1 MITFTE
7 SGMNFSYE
15 EQNTFYIEKSEL
27 YETNL
32 RNHKVSSVE
41 CITVRTQRNY
51 HKVLFIEAKTSAPNP
66 NGPKGIG
73 RFEEF
78 VEELCVKFIHSL
90 AMCYAILHDIHGIED
105 SASHNMGEVLRSCLE
120 TQPQILYVVII
131 QKHEPSW
138 CNGLQEALHK
148 ALTSMRSIWKI
159 QIVVINEEIARS
171 VQLIQ

>member
-27 YETNL
+27 YETRL
-32 RNHKVSSVE
+32 RNHQVSSVE
-41 CITVRTQRNY
+41 CVTVRVQHDRR
-51 HKVLFIEAKTSAPNP
+51 KVLFIEAKTSAPNP

-78 VEELCVKFIHSL
+78 VEELCVKFRHSL
-90 AMCYAILHDIHGIED
+90 AMCYAILHDVHDIDGN
-105 SASHNMGEVLRSCLE
+105 ASYNMGDVLRSCLE

-131 QKHEPSW
+131 QKHELSW

-148 ALTSMRSIWKI
+148 ALTAMRSIWKI

>member
-7 SGMNFSYE
+7 SEMKFSYE
-15 EQNTFYIEKSEL
+15 EQDTFYLEKSEL
-27 YETNL
+27 YETRL
-32 RNHKVSSVE
+32 RNHQVSSVE
-41 CITVRTQRNY
+41 CITVRVQHDRR
-51 HKVLFIEAKTSAPNP
+51 KVLFIEAKTSAPNP

-78 VEELCVKFIHSL
+78 VEELCVKFRHSL
-90 AMCYAILHDIHGIED
+90 AMCYAILHDVHGMED
-105 SASHNMGEVLRSCLE
+105 STLHNMGAVLRSCLE

>member
-7 SGMNFSYE
+7 SGMKFSYE
-15 EQNTFYIEKSEL
+15 EQDTFYLEKSEL
-27 YETNL
+27 YETRL
-32 RNHKVSSVE
+32 RNHQVSSVE
-41 CITVRTQRNY
+41 CITVRVQHDRR
-51 HKVLFIEAKTSAPNP
+51 KVLFIEAKTSAPNP

-78 VEELCVKFIHSL
+78 VEELCVKFRHSL
-90 AMCYAILHDIHGIED
+90 AMCYAILHDVHDMED
-105 SASHNMGEVLRSCLE
+105 STLHNMGAVLRSCLE

>member
-7 SGMNFSYE
+7 SGMKFSYE
-15 EQNTFYIEKSEL
+15 EQDTFYLEKSEL
-27 YETNL
+27 YETRL
-32 RNHKVSSVE
+32 RNHQVSSVE
-41 CITVRTQRNY
+41 CITVRVQHDRR
-51 HKVLFIEAKTSAPNP
+51 KVLFIEAKTSAPNP

-78 VEELCVKFIHSL
+78 VEELCVKFRHSL
-90 AMCYAILHDIHGIED
+90 AMCYAILHDVHGMED
-105 SASHNMGEVLRSCLE
+105 STLHNMGAVLRSCLE

>member
-27 YETNL
+27 YETSL
-32 RNHKVSSVE
+32 RNHQVSSVE
-41 CITVRTQRNY
+41 CITVRVQHDRR
-51 HKVLFIEAKTSAPNP
+51 KVLFIEAKTSAPNP
-66 NGPKGIG
+66 NGLKGRW

-78 VEELCVKFIHSL
+78 VEELCVKFRHSL
-90 AMCYAILHDIHGIED
+90 AMCYAILHDVHSIED
-105 SASHNMGEVLRSCLE
+105 GTSHNMGAVLRSSLE

-138 CNGLQEALHK
+138 CNGLQEALHI

-159 QIVVINEEIARS
+159 QVVVINEESARS

>member
-51 HKVLFIEAKTSAPNP
+51 HKVLFIEAKTSAPSP
-66 NGPKGIG
+66 NGLKGIG

-78 VEELCVKFIHSL
+78 VEELCVKFKHSL
-90 AMCYAILHDIHGIED
+90 AMCYAILHDVHVMD
-105 SASHNMGEVLRSCLE
+105 DNTSHKMGAVLRSCLE
-120 TQPQILYVVII
+120 TQPQIMYVVII
-131 QKHEPSW
+131 QKHEISW
-138 CNGLQEALHK
+138 CKGLQEALHK
-148 ALTSMRSIWKI
+148 ALTSMRYIWKI
-159 QIVVINEEIARS
+159 QVVVINEEIARAM
-171 VQLIQ
+171 QIIQ

>member
-73 RFEEF
+73 RIEEF
-78 VEELCVKFIHSL
+78 VDVQRQFRHRAFSRPECVPEPEAPERLFCLLRFILWQIDGNGSARSGIFNRFNGKNSHSF
-90 AMCYAILHDIHGIED
+90 
-105 SASHNMGEVLRSCLE
+105 RQ
-120 TQPQILYVVII
+120 QPQ
-131 QKHEPSW
+131 SD
-138 CNGLQEALHK
+138 
-148 ALTSMRSIWKI
+148 R
-159 QIVVINEEIARS
+159 
-171 VQLIQ
+171 

>member
-7 SGMNFSYE
+7 SEMKFSYE
-15 EQNTFYIEKSEL
+15 EQDTFYLEKSEL
-27 YETNL
+27 YETRL
-32 RNHKVSSVE
+32 RNHQVSSVE
-41 CITVRTQRNY
+41 CITVRVQHDRR
-51 HKVLFIEAKTSAPNP
+51 KVLFIEAKTSAPNP

-78 VEELCVKFIHSL
+78 VEELCVKFRHSL
-90 AMCYAILHDIHGIED
+90 AMCYAILHDVHGMED
-105 SASHNMGEVLRSCLE
+105 STLHNMGAVLRSCLE

-159 QIVVINEEIARS
+159 QIAVINEEIARS